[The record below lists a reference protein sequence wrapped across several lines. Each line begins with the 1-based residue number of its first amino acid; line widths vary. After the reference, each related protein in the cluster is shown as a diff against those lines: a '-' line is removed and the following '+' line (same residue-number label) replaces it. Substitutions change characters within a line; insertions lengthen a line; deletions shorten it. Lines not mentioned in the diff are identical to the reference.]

1 VHPGFS
7 VFAGP
12 PVDPSQLQSLE
23 SQARYIT
30 RPAIA
35 MDSLKT
41 RPDGSLVLQTPPDPR
56 TGQTSIALDPLEW
69 IHRITAHIPERGQ
82 HTRRSYGAYSNRSRV
97 TAKVTRDFARPTAQ
111 PSRVDEDSEFAK
123 ETRRTWA
130 RLLAKILKWIRCC
143 VPAALR

>member
-1 VHPGFS
+1 VRRSRAFWCAIRLLRIGRVILKKLPCTGSWVHPGFS

-41 RPDGSLVLQTPPDPR
+41 RPDGTLVLQTPPDPR

-69 IHRITAHIPERGQ
+69 IHRNGP
-82 HTRRSYGAYSNRSRV
+82 YPRSRTTYSTFV
-97 TAKVTRDFARPTAQ
+97 
-111 PSRVDEDSEFAK
+111 
-123 ETRRTWA
+123 WG
-130 RLLAKILKWIRCC
+130 L
-143 VPAALR
+143 